1 MEYPILPPNLKSKES
16 EQIDED
22 LPLDKAASKALNLVD
37 AIEQNRMKREALE
50 GNQSLSDVDKSKTD
64 DKEELKKSLQE

>member
-16 EQIDED
+16 EQTDED